1 MTPARMEG
9 AAAIA
14 EICLRAAAQRI
25 AEGHVA
31 GVYVPDPARQWRARW
46 QPDGG
51 SVEVTIETGEALPVE
66 AKADVCRRI
75 SQIGLD
81 PLVCI
86 HDGRTEWVME
96 IEPRRLVTS
105 PANERRRPR
114 YAALLRANRWCVV
127 DLRHTLR
134 EVPCGSKREALVL
147 ADRLEQSLED
157 ERR

>member
-14 EICLRAAAQRI
+14 ETCLRAAAQRI

-31 GVYVPDPARQWRARW
+31 GVYVPDPARRWRARW
-46 QPDGG
+46 QPEGG
-51 SVEVTIETGEALPVE
+51 SVEVTIETGEPCPADE
-66 AKADVCRRI
+66 KADVCRRI

-86 HDGRTEWVME
+86 HDGRTAWVME
-96 IEPRRLVTS
+96 FEPRTRT
-105 PANERRRPR
+105 ATAQARRPR

-134 EVPCGSKREALVL
+134 EVPCRSKREALVL

-157 ERR
+157 ER